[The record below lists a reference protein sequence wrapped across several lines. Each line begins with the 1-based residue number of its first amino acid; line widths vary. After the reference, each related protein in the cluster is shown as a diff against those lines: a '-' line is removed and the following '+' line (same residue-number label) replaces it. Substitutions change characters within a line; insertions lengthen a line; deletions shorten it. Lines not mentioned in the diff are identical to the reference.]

1 MYMRRNNVMRKIKM
15 VNTGFLDCVA
25 ERGPWVTLKVLE
37 NQKMGPIILLELI
50 QEVKMTEERRITIF
64 SWGNTDKIQKNLFR

>member
-1 MYMRRNNVMRKIKM
+1 M

-37 NQKMGPIILLELI
+37 NQKMGPIILLELS